1 VPQKDAMTTAETY
14 SNTLRV
20 TFNHMAQQHPE
31 LLPIA
36 IAHARR
42 NLSERIRLH
51 YANTIAY
58 GPFKGLKLVEDA
70 HWGSA
75 DLGGM
80 ILGLYEQEILN
91 ELSALG
97 RKHRSF
103 IDLGAADGYYGLGVL
118 VGELFEKSY
127 CFEITEKGRE
137 VIARNAALNTL
148 QDRVTILGEAKP
160 DFYTQIAPQDLAD
173 ALLLIDIEGA
183 EFDIVSA
190 DTFAAFAKSTVIIEV
205 HEWYPDIQDRLTRLL
220 QQSAA
225 THTARRFSTGARD
238 LSSFA
243 ELKIINDSERWL
255 LCSEGRPYLM
265 SWYRFDPRV

>member
-1 VPQKDAMTTAETY
+1 MTTAETY

-42 NLSERIRLH
+42 NISERIRLH
-51 YANTIAY
+51 YANTVAH
-58 GPFKGLKLVEDA
+58 GPFRGLKLVEDA

-80 ILGLYEQEILN
+80 ILGLYEQEILGQ
-91 ELSALG
+91 LAAAG
-97 RKHRSF
+97 RKRRTF

-118 VGELFEKSY
+118 VGDLFEKSY

-137 VIARNAALNTL
+137 VIARNAALNGL
-148 QDRVTILGEAKP
+148 QNRVTILGEAKP
-160 DFYTQIAPQDLAD
+160 DFHTQIEPGDLAD

-205 HEWYPDIQDRLTRLL
+205 HEWYPDIQQKIENLL
-220 QQSAA
+220 QQASA
-225 THTARRFSTGARD
+225 THTAHRFSTGARD
-238 LSSFA
+238 LSVFP
-243 ELKIINDSERWL
+243 ELKIINDNERWL

-265 SWYRFDPRV
+265 SWYRFDPRS

>member
-1 VPQKDAMTTAETY
+1 MSTAP
-14 SNTLRV
+14 SHADTLRV

-42 NLSERIRLH
+42 NISERIRLH
-51 YANTIAY
+51 YANTVAH

-80 ILGLYEQEILN
+80 ILGLYEKEILSQ
-91 ELSALG
+91 LAAAG
-97 RKHRSF
+97 RKRRTF

-118 VGELFEKSY
+118 VGDLFEKST

-137 VIARNAALNTL
+137 VIARNAALNGL

-160 DFYTQIAPQDLAD
+160 DFYTQIAPEDLND

-183 EFDIVSA
+183 EFDIVTA

-205 HEWYPDIQDRLTRLL
+205 HEWYPDIQQKIERLL
-220 QQSAA
+220 QQAAA
-225 THTARRFSTGARD
+225 THTAHRFSTGARD
-238 LSSFA
+238 LSGFP
-243 ELKIINDSERWL
+243 ELKVINDNERWL

-265 SWYRFDPRV
+265 SWYRFDPRT

>member
-1 VPQKDAMTTAETY
+1 MSTAP
-14 SNTLRV
+14 SHADTLKV
-20 TFNHMAQQHPE
+20 VFNHMAQQHPE

-36 IAHARR
+36 VAHARR
-42 NLSERIRLH
+42 NISERIRLH
-51 YANTIAY
+51 YGNTIAH
-58 GPFKGLKLVEDA
+58 GPFRGLKLVEDA

-91 ELSALG
+91 DLSRLG
-97 RKHRSF
+97 RKPRCF

-118 VGELFEKSY
+118 HGELFEKSY

-137 VIARNAALNTL
+137 VIARNAALNGL
-148 QDRVTILGEAKP
+148 QDRVTILGEATP
-160 DFYTQIAPQDLAD
+160 DFHSQIAPEDLDD
-173 ALLLIDIEGA
+173 ALLLVDIEGA
-183 EFDIVSA
+183 EFDIVTA
-190 DTFAAFAKSTVIIEV
+190 ATFQAFAKSTVIIEI
-205 HEWYPDIQDRLTRLL
+205 HEWYPDIQDRLSRLL
-220 QQSAA
+220 QQASA

-238 LSSFA
+238 LSVFP
-243 ELKIINDSERWL
+243 ELKVINDNERWL

>member
-1 VPQKDAMTTAETY
+1 MSSAPSHVD
-14 SNTLRV
+14 TLRV

-51 YANTIAY
+51 YGNTIGH

-91 ELSALG
+91 ELSSLG
-97 RKHRSF
+97 GKRRTF

-118 VGELFEKSY
+118 VGDLFEKSY

-137 VIARNAALNTL
+137 VIARNAALNGL
-148 QDRVTILGEAKP
+148 QDRVVILGEARP
-160 DFYTQIAPQDLAD
+160 DFFGEIAAEDLND
-173 ALLLIDIEGA
+173 ALLLVDIEGA
-183 EFDIVSA
+183 EFDIINA
-190 DTFAAFAKSTVIIEV
+190 ETFRAFAKSTVIIEV
-205 HEWYPDIQDRLTRLL
+205 HEWYPDIQQKLERLL
-220 QQSAA
+220 HQAAA

-238 LSSFA
+238 LSPFA
-243 ELKIINDSERWL
+243 ELKVINDSERWL

-265 SWYRFDPRV
+265 SWYRFDPRM

>member
-1 VPQKDAMTTAETY
+1 MNTAP
-14 SNTLRV
+14 SHADTLRV

-80 ILGLYEQEILN
+80 ILGLYEQEVLH
-91 ELSALG
+91 ELSDPG
-97 RKHRSF
+97 GQRRTF

-118 VGELFEKSY
+118 VGGLFEKSY
-127 CFEITEKGRE
+127 CFEITEKGRA

-160 DFYTQIAPQDLAD
+160 DFFTQVAPADLED

-183 EFDIVSA
+183 EFDIVTA
-190 DTFAAFAKSTVIIEV
+190 ETFAAFAKSTVIIEI
-205 HEWYPDIQDRLTRLL
+205 HEWYPDIQQKLERLL
-220 QQSAA
+220 HHAAA

-238 LSSFA
+238 LSQFP
-243 ELKIINDSERWL
+243 ELKGINDNERWL

-265 SWYRFDPRV
+265 SWYRFDPRT

>member
-1 VPQKDAMTTAETY
+1 MSTAETY

-20 TFNHMAQQHPE
+20 TFNHLAQQHPE

-36 IAHARR
+36 IVHARR

-51 YANTIAY
+51 YANTIGH

-91 ELSALG
+91 ELAGLG
-97 RKHRSF
+97 RKPRSF

-118 VGELFEKSY
+118 AGELFEKSY

-137 VIARNAALNTL
+137 VIARNTELNGL

-160 DFYTQIAPQDLAD
+160 DFFKEIAADDLED
-173 ALLLIDIEGA
+173 ALLLVDVEGA
-183 EFDIVSA
+183 EFDIINA
-190 DTFAAFAKSTVIIEV
+190 ETFKAFAKSTVIIEV
-205 HEWYPDIQDRLTRLL
+205 HEWYPDIQDKLQRLL

-225 THTARRFSTGARD
+225 THVARRFSTGARD
-238 LSSFA
+238 LSGFP
-243 ELKIINDSERWL
+243 ELKVITDNERWL

-265 SWYRFDPRV
+265 SWYRFDPRAG

>member
-1 VPQKDAMTTAETY
+1 MTTAETY
-14 SNTLRV
+14 SNTLKV

-80 ILGLYEQEILN
+80 ILGLYEQEVLH
-91 ELSALG
+91 ELSG
-97 RKHRSF
+97 PGGQRRTF

-118 VGELFEKSY
+118 VGGLFEKSY
-127 CFEITEKGRE
+127 CFEITEKGRA
-137 VIARNAALNTL
+137 VIARNATLNGL

-160 DFYTQIAPQDLAD
+160 DFHTQVAPEDLAD
-173 ALLLIDIEGA
+173 ALLLVDIEGA
-183 EFDIVSA
+183 EFDIINA
-190 DTFAAFAKSTVIIEV
+190 ETFKAFAKSTVIIEI
-205 HEWYPDIQDRLTRLL
+205 HEWYPDIQQRLERLL
-220 QQSAA
+220 HHAAA

-238 LSSFA
+238 LSQFP
-243 ELKIINDSERWL
+243 ELKGINDNERWL

-265 SWYRFDPRV
+265 SWYRFDPRS

>member
-1 VPQKDAMTTAETY
+1 MTTAEAY

-91 ELSALG
+91 DLSALG
-97 RKHRSF
+97 RKPRTF

-118 VGELFEKSY
+118 IGELFEKSY

-160 DFYTQIAPQDLAD
+160 DFFKQVAADDLAD
-173 ALLLIDIEGA
+173 ALLLIDIEGG
-183 EFDIVSA
+183 EFDIVTA
-190 DTFAAFAKSTVIIEV
+190 DTFQAFATSTVIIEV
-205 HEWYPDIQDRLTRLL
+205 HEWYPDIQDKLTRLL
-220 QQSAA
+220 QQAAA

-243 ELKIINDSERWL
+243 ELKVINDNERWL

-265 SWYRFDPRV
+265 SWYRFDPRVA

>member
-1 VPQKDAMTTAETY
+1 MSTAPTHAD
-14 SNTLRV
+14 TLRV

-31 LLPIA
+31 LLGIA

-42 NLSERIRLH
+42 NLSERIRLQ
-51 YANTIAY
+51 YGNTIGH

-80 ILGLYEQEILN
+80 ILGLYEQEILSQ
-91 ELSALG
+91 LTGLD
-97 RKHRSF
+97 RKRRTF

-137 VIARNAALNTL
+137 VIARNTALNGL
-148 QDRVTILGEAKP
+148 QDRVTVLGEAKP
-160 DFYTQIAPQDLAD
+160 DFFREIAAADLED
-173 ALLLIDIEGA
+173 ALLLVDIEGA
-183 EFDIVSA
+183 EFDIVTA
-190 DTFAAFAKSTVIIEV
+190 ETFQAFAKSTVIIEI
-205 HEWYPDIQDRLTRLL
+205 HEWYPDIQQKIERLL
-220 QQSAA
+220 QQAA
-225 THTARRFSTGARD
+225 PTHTALRFVTGARD
-238 LSSFA
+238 LSPFA
-243 ELKIINDSERWL
+243 ELKIVNDNERWL

-265 SWYRFDPRV
+265 SWFRFDPRA